1 MTLVYAGGMIKASNM
16 PLAFY
21 VMRMAQRNFIIL
33 MHNAAVIPLIWLF
46 YRWDLGPAAL
56 LAIFG
61 LGIVYVFT
69 IGVSLLVSIVCA
81 RFRDIPPFIATLLQF
96 LFLTSPIIWVPEQ
109 LHAGHLIVKLNPI
122 SYLMA
127 VSRDPLIGRPVGGER
142 LAKRYGGR
150 AGGDV
155 ARNLLLCALP
165 QARSL
170 LGLRPNMS
178 RIIADKLCLDFPIMT
193 HASRSA
199 RNVAFKTVSRIG
211 GRVLNENGDARLVR
225 ALDNIDLDLSAG
237 DRVGLIGPNG
247 SGKTTLIRT
256 LAGIYH
262 PSYGTLTVTGEH
274 LPLFDI
280 NLGLDDEATGYENI
294 FMRGLVMGMTR
305 GEIEAKAESIAAYS
319 ELGSALDMSIR
330 TYSAGM
336 VLRLMF
342 AIATSIEGDVILM
355 DEWLAVGDRS
365 FREKANQRLREL
377 VSRTGILVIASHDMG
392 LLRDI
397 CTLGLHLE
405 SGRVRNFGPIEEVIA
420 AMEADDNVSRKG
432 DEAA

>member
-1 MTLVYAGGMIKASNM
+1 
-16 PLAFY
+16 
-21 VMRMAQRNFIIL
+21 
-33 MHNAAVIPLIWLF
+33 
-46 YRWDLGPAAL
+46 
-56 LAIFG
+56 
-61 LGIVYVFT
+61 
-69 IGVSLLVSIVCA
+69 
-81 RFRDIPPFIATLLQF
+81 
-96 LFLTSPIIWVPEQ
+96 
-109 LHAGHLIVKLNPI
+109 
-122 SYLMA
+122 
-127 VSRDPLIGRPVGGER
+127 
-142 LAKRYGGR
+142 
-150 AGGDV
+150 
-155 ARNLLLCALP
+155 
-165 QARSL
+165 
-170 LGLRPNMS
+170 MS

-199 RNVAFKTVSRIG
+199 RNVAFKTMSRIG
-211 GRVLNENGDARLVR
+211 GHVINENGGSRLVR

-237 DRVGLIGPNG
+237 DRIGLIGSNG

-262 PSYGTLTVTGEH
+262 PSHGTLTVTGEH

-280 NLGLDDEATGYENI
+280 NLGLDEEATGYENI
-294 FMRGLVMGMTR
+294 FIRGLVMGMTR
-305 GEIEAKAESIAAYS
+305 AEIEAKTESIAAYS

-342 AIATSIEGDVILM
+342 AIATSIEGDVVLM

-377 VSRTGILVIASHDMG
+377 VARTGILVLASHDMG

-420 AMEADDNVSRKG
+420 AMEAGDNASSKG